1 MTERFLYV
9 GKGILVVSFILYFGY
24 SYWTSTPEYAL
35 QQIVK
40 AIETHDTELFHRYVD
55 VTTIAERI
63 SEDLVDSIKD
73 KPDTSSGS
81 VGESPVKGRITLVG
95 PRLTEIVREQVERYV
110 ERGDVPQAGTSAPN
124 EESFSLKR
132 VHDRIGRQFREVQYV
147 RGEGKMATVGLGLR
161 NERFK
166 IDQIL
171 ELKLRRKEDDH
182 WQLIELPNLFQLITE
197 IESVE
202 KSKLEE
208 ANKPV
213 RGQMEQAVLLEK
225 VSKGEEMGTR
235 SPAPPTP

>member
-9 GKGILVVSFILYFGY
+9 GKGVLVVCFISYFAY

-40 AIETHDTELFHRYVD
+40 AVETHDTELFHRYVD
-55 VTTIAERI
+55 VPTIAERI
-63 SEDLVDSIKD
+63 IEDLVDSIKD
-73 KPDTSSGS
+73 KPGSSSSS
-81 VGESPVKGRITLVG
+81 VGESPGKGRITLVE

-110 ERGDVPQAGTSAPN
+110 ERGDVPQAATSDPN

-132 VHDRIGRQFREVQYV
+132 IHDRIGGQFRDIKYV
-147 RGEGKMATVGLGLR
+147 RGEGKIATVGIGLH
-161 NERFK
+161 NERLE
-166 IDQIL
+166 IDQVL

-182 WQLIELPNLFQLITE
+182 WQLIGLPNLFQLITE
-197 IESVE
+197 IESVD

-213 RGQMEQAVLLEK
+213 REQMEQAVSLEK
-225 VSKGEEMGTR
+225 VSKGQEMGLR
-235 SPAPPTP
+235 SPVPPAP

>member
-1 MTERFLYV
+1 MTKRFLYV
-9 GKGILVVSFILYFGY
+9 GKGILVVGFISYFGY

-40 AIETHDTELFHRYVD
+40 AVETHDTELFHKYVD
-55 VTTIAERI
+55 VTKIAERI
-63 SEDLVDSIKD
+63 IEDLADSIKD

-81 VGESPVKGRITLVG
+81 VAESPAKGRITLVE
-95 PRLTEIVREQVERYV
+95 PRLAEIVREQVERYV
-110 ERGDVPQAGTSAPN
+110 ERGDVPQAGTSDPN

-132 VHDRIGRQFREVQYV
+132 IQDRIGRQFRDVKYV
-147 RGEGKMATVGLGLR
+147 RGEGKIATVGIGLH
-161 NERFK
+161 NERLK
-166 IDQIL
+166 IDQVL

-208 ANKPV
+208 ANRPV
-213 RGQMEQAVLLEK
+213 REQMEQAVSLEK
-225 VSKGEEMGTR
+225 VSKDQEMDPR
-235 SPAPPTP
+235 SPAPPPP